1 MKNIDDLT
9 RDNEKLIS
17 EIESLKLELS
27 EHKIVVDFIIRKLSD
42 NLMEL
47 LDIELSNDE
56 EE

>member
-9 RDNEKLIS
+9 RDNEKLIR

-27 EHKIVVDFIIRKLSD
+27 NHKIVVDFIIRKLSD

>member
-1 MKNIDDLT
+1 M
-9 RDNEKLIS
+9 IS

>member
-42 NLMEL
+42 DLMEL

>member
-1 MKNIDDLT
+1 MKNIEDLT
-9 RDNEKLIS
+9 RDNEKLIN
-17 EIESLKLELS
+17 EIASLKLELS
-27 EHKIVVDFIIRKLSD
+27 NHKIVVDFIIRKLSD